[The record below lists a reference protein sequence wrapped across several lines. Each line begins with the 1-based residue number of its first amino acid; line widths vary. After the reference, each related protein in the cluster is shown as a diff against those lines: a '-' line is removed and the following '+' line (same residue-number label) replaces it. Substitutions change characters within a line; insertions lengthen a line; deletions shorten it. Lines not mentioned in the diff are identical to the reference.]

1 MNIKKV
7 ILHVMLPILAAV
19 IINIVIYTQGW
30 NSNNSNNSNN
40 SKASKYLPPGY
51 AIAIVWIFILGLLGF
66 TNYLVWPSTASIVSI
81 IAILYCLAYP
91 FLTAGLQEDKGDVY
105 NILAFIIALMVS
117 MTVFMQKKQAVLYT
131 IPFFIW
137 TTYVSIVT
145 LLKYQS

>member
-1 MNIKKV
+1 MNIKKI
-7 ILHVMLPILAAV
+7 ILHVILPILAAV

-30 NSNNSNNSNN
+30 NSNNSNN

-66 TNYLVWPSTASIVSI
+66 TNYLVWPSTASIVII
-81 IAILYCLAYP
+81 IAIIYCLAYP
-91 FLTAGLQEDKGDVY
+91 FLTAGLQENKGDIY
-105 NILAFIIALMVS
+105 NILALIIAIIVS
-117 MTVFMQKKQAVLYT
+117 MTVFMQKKKAVLYT

-145 LLKYQS
+145 LLKYQE